1 MQRPSRRWHA
11 TTSTAFTGWF
21 EMRRFAALAL
31 ALALLVLLL
40 SGCEQARRTPL
51 IENNVSLRQHLATH
65 GRATTA
71 PRTWLIAPKDFP
83 GAPDEIAP
91 EFDLTVE
98 LLGAAFDSVT
108 ASLPN
113 VESVGKWNLTRC
125 LITETPLMRFID
137 DVCADII
144 ALDGARS
151 TLALYSASRFGY
163 YDFKTNRDRLHRW
176 LEDLHASLARS
187 PN

>member
-1 MQRPSRRWHA
+1 
-11 TTSTAFTGWF
+11 
-21 EMRRFAALAL
+21 MRGLAALAL
-31 ALALLVLLL
+31 AALLLGAYAQGLL
-40 SGCEQARRTPL
+40 APL
-51 IENNVSLRQHLATH
+51 IENGVSLRQHLASH

-83 GAPDEIAP
+83 GEPDETAP
-91 EFDLTVE
+91 EFDFPAE
-98 LLGAAFDSVT
+98 RLGAAFDSAT
-108 ASLPN
+108 AAQSD
-113 VESVGKWNLTRC
+113 VETAGNWDATRC
-125 LITETPLMRFID
+125 LIAETPLMRFRD

-176 LEDLHASLARS
+176 LEGLRADVAGA
-187 PN
+187 PK